1 MWSHQTGNA
10 QWRHLRGGI
19 LTIEAH
25 RDTRATRHLS
35 ALDAAIQFLTTARG
49 SSYSADQAF
58 DELLDSSM
66 RHQVDVGD
74 LAEALADLADGI
86 RPEADDHRRARDVA
100 AREWGAFLP

>member
-1 MWSHQTGNA
+1 MAKINNRIDQT
-10 QWRHLRGGI
+10 
-19 LTIEAH
+19 
-25 RDTRATRHLS
+25 
-35 ALDAAIQFLTTARG
+35 
-49 SSYSADQAF
+49 F